1 MGIPLKAFDCK
12 NELREISSDE
22 VPELSPVSLVK
33 IYLYFAANSFLRGRG
48 TLTSCLETKR
58 EKKLS
63 SVCKE
68 KNYWKSHVQAHALFF
83 AFYKS
88 EMGLKYRDKQGE

>member
-1 MGIPLKAFDCK
+1 MGIPLKEFDCK
-12 NELREISSDE
+12 NELRELLRDRYNSDE

-33 IYLYFAANSFLRGRG
+33 IYLYFAVNLYFEEEEKHKLAVQKL
-48 TLTSCLETKR
+48 KVR

-63 SVCKE
+63 SVCKA

-83 AFYKS
+83 AFYKWA
-88 EMGLKYRDKQGE
+88 

>member
-1 MGIPLKAFDCK
+1 M
-12 NELREISSDE
+12 
-22 VPELSPVSLVK
+22 SLVK
-33 IYLYFAANSFLRGRG
+33 IYLYFAASSFLRGRG

-63 SVCKE
+63 SVCKA